1 MENKAISPEEL
12 AYRTGHY
19 PTLSMALAM
28 AMTRCFAWRFVE
40 TGDDYS
46 ALQLFDF
53 VQKFDASH
61 KDDGRSYFLVSSEG
75 AIGVSSG
82 MEYQAKWLFIP
93 LPPSAERNAI
103 LEKMNA
109 DIAAIKAETLKA
121 SGV

>member
-19 PTLSMALAM
+19 PTFSMALAM
-28 AMTRCFAWRFVE
+28 AMTRCFAWRFIE

-46 ALQLFDF
+46 AVQLFDF
-53 VQKFDASH
+53 AQKFDASYE
-61 KDDGRSYFLVSSEG
+61 DDGHSYFMVSGEG

-93 LPPSAERNAI
+93 LPPSPERDAI
-103 LEKMNA
+103 LEKMKA
-109 DIAAIKAETLKA
+109 DIEAVKAETTKP
-121 SGV
+121 SDV